1 MGIPQRALADDER
14 VVLAVR
20 PHGRVLVGP
29 VVVLLVLAPVTGVV
43 AGFVSPGGV
52 GSVLRT
58 VVLVLGGV
66 VVFRGA
72 VVPFLLWRS
81 TVYTV
86 TTQRVAVRRGV
97 LSRFGRDVP
106 LARVSGVTFRTGPLD
121 RVFGSGRIRI
131 DATGEGPLVLDD
143 VPAVEQVQRAVQ
155 KYAGLA
161 ADDLP
166 DELVGDPDEDPT
178 DVDDGPFGQDL
189 LDVEDL
195 DEPFEE
201 GFDEEGFDGEGSDEE
216 GFDEEGFDD
225 ETFDEETFDGETFD
239 DEGDD
244 GAQDVGGRDD
254 GVHEVDDVTWRRRGR
269 GGWWRR

>member
-143 VPAVEQVQRAVQ
+143 VPAVEHVQRAVQ

-161 ADDLP
+161 ADEVPDDLT
-166 DELVGDPDEDPT
+166 DDLTDDPDDDPT
-178 DVDDGPFGQDL
+178 DADLGPFGQDL

-201 GFDEEGFDGEGSDEE
+201 E
-216 GFDEEGFDD
+216 GFDEDV
-225 ETFDEETFDGETFD
+225 D
-239 DEGDD
+239 DEGHDDQDLGDEDLGDEDLWDGD
-244 GAQDVGGRDD
+244 GAEDVGGPDD
-254 GVHEVDDVTWRRRGR
+254 GVHEVDDETWRRRGR

>member
-29 VVVLLVLAPVTGVV
+29 VIVLFVLAPVTGVV

-143 VPAVEQVQRAVQ
+143 VPAVEHVQRAVQ

-161 ADDLP
+161 DDDLP
-166 DELVGDPDEDPT
+166 DDLPDDQADDPDEDPT
-178 DVDDGPFGQDL
+178 DADGGPFGQDL

-201 GFDEEGFDGEGSDEE
+201 
-216 GFDEEGFDD
+216 EGFDD
-225 ETFDEETFDGETFD
+225 EDSDDEGLDDEDFGDEDFG

-244 GAQDVGGRDD
+244 GAEDVGGRDD

>member
-1 MGIPQRALADDER
+1 MGIPQRALGDDER

-29 VVVLLVLAPVTGVV
+29 VIVLFVLAPVTGVV
-43 AGFVSPGGV
+43 AGFVGSDGL
-52 GSVLRT
+52 GSVLRA

-106 LARVSGVTFRTGPLD
+106 LSRVSSVTFRTGPMD

-131 DATGEGPLVLDD
+131 DAAGEGPLVLDD
-143 VPAVEQVQRAVQ
+143 VPAVEHVQRAVQ

-161 ADDLP
+161 ADELP
-166 DELVGDPDEDPT
+166 EELPGEPVDEPAGDPADA
-178 DVDDGPFGQDL
+178 VDTAFGQDL
-189 LDVEDL
+189 FDVEDL

-201 GFDEEGFDGEGSDEE
+201 QGFEEDLD
-216 GFDEEGFDD
+216 DEGFDD
-225 ETFDEETFDGETFD
+225 EGFD
-239 DEGDD
+239 DEGFDD
-244 GAQDVGGRDD
+244 GAEDVGGRDD

>member
-1 MGIPQRALADDER
+1 MGIPQRALGDDER

-29 VVVLLVLAPVTGVV
+29 VVVLFVLAPVTGVV
-43 AGFVSPGGV
+43 AGFVSPGGA
-52 GSVLRT
+52 GSVLRA

-121 RVFGSGRIRI
+121 RLFGSGRIRI

-143 VPAVEQVQRAVQ
+143 VPAVEHVQRAVQ

-161 ADDLP
+161 ADELPDDSTDEPTDDLP
-166 DELVGDPDEDPT
+166 AYPADP
-178 DVDDGPFGQDL
+178 DDGPFGHDL
-189 LDVEDL
+189 LDVEEL
-195 DEPFEE
+195 DEPFEV
-201 GFDEEGFDGEGSDEE
+201 DGSDEDLGDE
-216 GFDEEGFDD
+216 GFGDESFGDEDQELEDEELED
-225 ETFDEETFDGETFD
+225 
-239 DEGDD
+239 DD
-244 GAQDVGGRDD
+244 GDEDVGGGDD